1 MQQRS
6 KGRRGAEGEEGAC
19 VCDVIKTEGIMTITW
34 PVVGSPVLAFLGLN
48 RDTASPLHS
57 DPIQVGPIPSPSR
70 YRPPGSTSSHRS
82 VGRRYLLT
90 MVDRDS
96 RES

>member
-48 RDTASPLHS
+48 RDTSSPLHS
-57 DPIQVGPIPSPSR
+57 DPIQVGPIPSR
-70 YRPPGSTSSHRS
+70 YRPPGSSHRS

-90 MVDRDS
+90 MVDRES